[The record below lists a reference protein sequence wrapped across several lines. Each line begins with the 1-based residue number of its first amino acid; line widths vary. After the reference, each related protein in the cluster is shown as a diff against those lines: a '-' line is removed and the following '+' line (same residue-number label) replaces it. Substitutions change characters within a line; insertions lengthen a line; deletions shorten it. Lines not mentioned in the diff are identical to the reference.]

1 VSRDLSQKGWV
12 PLERWLL
19 WWLILSVAL
28 FVFYVLLTP
37 IWIGLRAAAWVAEW
51 RHRRRRPD

>member
-1 VSRDLSQKGWV
+1 VRRDLSQKGSV
-12 PLERWLL
+12 PLHHWVL
-19 WWLILSVAL
+19 WFGVLGVAL
-28 FVFYVLLTP
+28 VVFYVLLTP